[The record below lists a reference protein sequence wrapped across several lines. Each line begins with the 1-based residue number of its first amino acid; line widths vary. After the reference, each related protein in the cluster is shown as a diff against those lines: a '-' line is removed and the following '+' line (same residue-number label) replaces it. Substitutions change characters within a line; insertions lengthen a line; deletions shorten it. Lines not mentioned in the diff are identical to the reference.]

1 MNWETLLI
9 GLAGGGFSAVLG
21 YLGLRYQTRSARES
35 ARAQVEV
42 DQRKVDQEAFNA
54 YMEQNRK
61 DLDRLR
67 DRLIDTENKQA
78 QTETKLEQTQLRLII
93 AVVNLKKT
101 RQAVLDGKELPPF
114 PDELKNV
121 ATWSFEDQANANS
134 GGEQ

>member
-1 MNWETLLI
+1 MEWQTILI
-9 GLAGGGFSAVLG
+9 GLLGGAFASILSF
-21 YLGLRYQTRSARES
+21 LGLRYQTRSARES
-35 ARAQVEV
+35 AKAQVEV

-67 DRLIDTENKQA
+67 ERLRETEDKQA
-78 QTETKLEQTQLRLII
+78 ATEQKLEQTQLRLII

-114 PDELKNV
+114 PDELKSV
-121 ATWSFEDQANANS
+121 STWTFDDVPTGNE
-134 GGEQ
+134 

>member
-1 MNWETLLI
+1 MNWQTVLI
-9 GLAGGGFSAVLG
+9 GLCGGGFASVLSF
-21 YLGLRYQTRSARES
+21 LGLRYQTRSARES

-61 DLDRLR
+61 DLDRMRVQL
-67 DRLIDTENKQA
+67 DKTMEQAAKTEQ
-78 QTETKLEQTQLRLII
+78 KLEQTQLRLII
-93 AVVNLKKT
+93 AVANLKKT

-121 ATWSFEDQANANS
+121 ATWTFEDSPNGN
-134 GGEQ
+134 E

>member
-1 MNWETLLI
+1 MEWQTILI
-9 GLAGGGFSAVLG
+9 GLLGGAFASVLSF
-21 YLGLRYQTRSARES
+21 LGLRYQTRSAKES
-35 ARAQVEV
+35 AKAQVEV

-67 DRLIDTENKQA
+67 ERMIDAEAKQEATEQ
-78 QTETKLEQTQLRLII
+78 KLEQTQLRLII

-114 PDELKNV
+114 PDELKSV
-121 ATWSFEDQANANS
+121 STWTFDDVGS
-134 GGEQ
+134 GSE